1 MKEQRVLGIAYSQIS
16 PSSRLWLARCGV
28 SADVQPYTTS
38 LWENVNF
45 VLQLKFTVL
54 QSTSHPICNGVFE
67 GQIK

>member
-1 MKEQRVLGIAYSQIS
+1 MKEQRVLGIARYLY
-16 PSSRLWLARCGV
+16 PAGWGWLARCGV